1 MKYIAILL
9 LAVLVGSQ
17 GARAQEAQASA
28 ETVKQLFQ
36 AMHTSKIIDTLM
48 TQTES
53 TVRTSMQQA
62 VAGQQLNAAQ
72 QKIVDD
78 LQHKMFALVKE
89 QLNWADLEPM
99 MVDVYRSTFTQHE
112 IDGMLKF
119 YRSSVGQAVVA
130 KIPAATQESMA
141 RIQGRLQSLTPRI
154 MQLEQDAAAQL
165 KAAASPAPAPVPAPA
180 TPPH

>member
-9 LAVLVGSQ
+9 VAVMLGSQ
-17 GARAQEAQASA
+17 GVRAQAAQPSA
-28 ETVKQLFQ
+28 ESVKQLFQ
-36 AMHTSKIIDTLM
+36 VMHTSSIVDTLT

-53 TVRTSMQQA
+53 TVRASMQQA
-62 VAGQQLNAAQ
+62 VTGQQLNAAQ
-72 QKIVDD
+72 QQIIDD

-141 RIQGRLQSLTPRI
+141 RIQNRLQSLTPRI
-154 MQLEQDAAAQL
+154 MQLEQDASAQL
-165 KAAASPAPAPVPAPA
+165 KAAATPPAAPAAAP
-180 TPPH
+180 H